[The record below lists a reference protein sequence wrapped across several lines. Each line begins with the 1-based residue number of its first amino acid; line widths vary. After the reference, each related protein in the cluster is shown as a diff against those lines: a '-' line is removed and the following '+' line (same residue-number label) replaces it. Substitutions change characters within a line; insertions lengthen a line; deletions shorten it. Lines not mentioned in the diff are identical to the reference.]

1 MMQQWQL
8 MTKSRP
14 ERDAHRTKVIIRNQ
28 TRHHRHSGTVRV
40 TEHSIS
46 TDRKKKK
53 RSTGT
58 GRTPPNTAPS
68 HLHTLHC
75 RLLRNKRITGT
86 QSAKQWVTGQ
96 QWRTLMMEGWL
107 RCENERRC
115 TEEMP
120 RVDQMSGVGWSW
132 STDLQRDWVGSKH

>member
-1 MMQQWQL
+1 

-53 RSTGT
+53 KKHGHRKNASQHSTISPPHPPLQAAPEQENNGDT
-58 GRTPPNTAPS
+58 ISKAVSDRTAVKNI
-68 HLHTLHC
+68 
-75 RLLRNKRITGT
+75 NDG
-86 QSAKQWVTGQ
+86 
-96 QWRTLMMEGWL
+96 
-107 RCENERRC
+107 
-115 TEEMP
+115 
-120 RVDQMSGVGWSW
+120 GVAEV
-132 STDLQRDWVGSKH
+132 RK